1 MPECQGWYKA
11 VAEPLPSV
19 LDFLKW
25 AGEPSQDQA
34 PAYWESYELLGL
46 PWWLSDKQF
55 TSQCRRFGFHPRV
68 GKISWRR
75 KYPQYSCLGRPIDR
89 GARWAPVHGAT
100 KELNMTQ
107 QLNSRL
113 AGTGSSPG
121 HLASPLCWAR
131 DLGLFFTNWG
141 AAAPTPHPV
150 SAQNSSYVCSLVTI
164 LWEPHVLLALIQQ
177 EVCKLLLFS
186 RKEER
191 KGRHLRQLCHSLTP
205 ETTVPLP
212 YGPVC
217 SETNMAKL
225 LLPRGS
231 PI

>member
-11 VAEPLPSV
+11 VAEPLLSV
-19 LDFLKW
+19 LDFLTW

-46 PWWLSDKQF
+46 PWQLSDKQF
-55 TSQCRRFGFHPRV
+55 TSQCRRFGFDPRV
-68 GKISWRR
+68 RKISWRR
-75 KYPQYSCLGRPIDR
+75 KYPQYSCLRHPMDR
-89 GARWAPVHGAT
+89 GAWWAPVHGAT

-113 AGTGSSPG
+113 AGRGSSPG
-121 HLASPLCWAR
+121 HLASLLCWAR
-131 DLGLFFTNWG
+131 DLGLSFTDWG
-141 AAAPTPHPV
+141 AAARPPSISTEFQLRLQSGDCPVGTPCTLSSHP
-150 SAQNSSYVCSLVTI
+150 AGGLQT
-164 LWEPHVLLALIQQ
+164 PPFQQ
-177 EVCKLLLFS
+177 
-186 RKEER
+186 
-191 KGRHLRQLCHSLTP
+191 KGRKKRPSA
-205 ETTVPLP
+205 ETTAPLP
-212 YGPVC
+212 NGPVC